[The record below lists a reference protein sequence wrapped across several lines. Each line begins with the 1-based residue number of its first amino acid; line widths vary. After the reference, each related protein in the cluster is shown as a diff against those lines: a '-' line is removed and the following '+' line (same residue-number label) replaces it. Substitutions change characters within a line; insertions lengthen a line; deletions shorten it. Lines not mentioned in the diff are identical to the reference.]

1 MNQKNVSNTVCDNIR
16 LIRIKMGYKQAQMA
30 KLLEMHQGTYNK
42 IENNKINI
50 SLDVLEK
57 ISIIFETT
65 IVEIIEYQKKRN
77 PANTSITD
85 KLEELIESIKL
96 YDRNNNSEQNSLII
110 LTLLKEY
117 SKVLRE
123 IKIKEK

>member
-1 MNQKNVSNTVCDNIR
+1 
-16 LIRIKMGYKQAQMA
+16 MGYKQAQMA

-50 SLDVLEK
+50 SLDILEK

-77 PANTSITD
+77 PSDTSITY

-96 YDRNNNSEQNSLII
+96 YESNNNSEHNSLII

-123 IKIKEK
+123 INLK